1 MVNTQDTHF
10 TPSREGW
17 HDLAQGIDAAA
28 VGAAGAAGAAGV
40 ASTAGIASVE
50 VGVKQ
55 DLAPRIAL
63 EHLLD

>member
-28 VGAAGAAGAAGV
+28 VGAAGAAGV

>member
-28 VGAAGAAGAAGV
+28 VGAAGVAGI

-50 VGVKQ
+50 VGVEQ
-55 DLAPRIAL
+55 DLAPRIAF